1 MAPLY
6 RPLHVQRR
14 ERAGAFPLGSAALP
28 PLGTDGSELR
38 ELRKKSGR
46 GLPHSMTLRDRR
58 GALEWC
64 ASSWSAPALWRFSPR
79 KRSIAPPRN
88 GWFGIARA
96 PEEKRQGTTAL
107 HDASRS
113 SRRVGL
119 MRQLLECA
127 CPLAL
132 FPLGTG
138 APELRTLRRESGRAL
153 PSSTACRP
161 STNQQ
166 IFVKKSSLLFLS
178 RAGNLFVLVRGV
190 A

>member
-1 MAPLY
+1 MNNA
-6 RPLHVQRR
+6 RAVRR
-14 ERAGAFPLGSAALP
+14 ECKFPRRAWDVALP
-28 PLGTDGSELR
+28 VWQSLNYGPPVSPPARSKAR
-38 ELRKKSGR
+38 EG
-46 GLPHSMTLRDRR
+46 
-58 GALEWC
+58 
-64 ASSWSAPALWRFSPR
+64 WRFSPR